1 MKLKVIDSGFQA
13 GKYNMDYDMHLVE
26 NVTPDEFI
34 LRFYR
39 WQPYCISL
47 GANQKEEDINTNKLY
62 SDGFELV
69 RRPTGGRA
77 VFHAEELTYSFV
89 CYINNYSP
97 MSLYAKINSALL
109 AGLSLYDNR
118 CTGLELERIQPDLNQ
133 HYKTPE
139 GVACFSTP
147 AKSEVK
153 FGGKKVIG
161 SAQKKIGDKI
171 LQHGS
176 ILTGDFHKKIVDY
189 LNLPEDKK
197 LQVEKIIQ
205 SQTLTIKD
213 ITGEEVDFDKLKKS
227 IIEGFKKEFAINE

>member
-1 MKLKVIDSGFQA
+1 MELKVIDTGFNT
-13 GKYNMDYDMHLVE
+13 GEYNMEYDLQLVE
-26 NVTPDEFI
+26 NVKESEFI

-39 WQPYCISL
+39 WRPYCLSL
-47 GANQKEEDINTNKLY
+47 GANQKEEEINKEKLY
-62 SDGFELV
+62 ADGLTMV

-77 VFHAEELTYSFV
+77 VLHAEELTYSFV
-89 CYINNYSP
+89 CYIGKYSP
-97 MSLYAKINSALL
+97 MSLYAKINNALL
-109 AGLSLYDNR
+109 KGLTFYDER
-118 CTGLELERIQPDLNQ
+118 CSGLELERVQPDLNQ

-176 ILTGDFHKKIVDY
+176 ILVGSFHKKIVDY
-189 LNLPEDKK
+189 LIMNDELKK
-197 LQVEKIIQ
+197 RVSQTIEN
-205 SQTLTIKD
+205 QTLTLED
-213 ITGEEVDFDKLKKS
+213 ITGTEIDYERLKAS
-227 IIEGFKKEFAINE
+227 IVEGFKQEFNV